1 MTSKASLSKLWAG
14 VCIAVVSL
22 VAGALLPTDGIRAR
36 LGLGGASVDDAA
48 EDAAEE
54 GGDNEV
60 FDVTLTAQQSMQLQR
75 GYPELRDFTRFISVP
90 GIIRERPAVSNLQ
103 ASSKMAGIVRK
114 VFVDVGQSVREGDKL
129 VELEL
134 TGDDLAESQSTLL
147 DSYNQLEIVR
157 SEIARIE
164 PVAASG
170 GVARKNLLEKQY
182 EEKRLAA
189 LFQAKRQ
196 ELLAKGLTE
205 AQLNEIVRGGQLVR
219 MITISVPSG
228 IRPAVHSRSEQLGN
242 AGELPAVPQ
251 LQATRVG
258 YQTDDPWVYSIETLG
273 VNPGTMV
280 QPGQPLCDLAYH
292 ETLLIEGQ
300 AYERDLG
307 VITDGIRNRQTFTVE
322 IGDDENPELITGLP
336 ILYVDNH
343 VDPES
348 QTVRFYIELDNTV
361 SSEVQGKNGAL
372 FRSWK
377 LRPDQRGHVR
387 IPTQRWEEKI
397 VLPAEAVAKDGL
409 DYVCFQH
416 LGEHD
421 PIGEAAHSE
430 FRKIAISVLYQ
441 DRRHVVAEPS
451 GKLSPQ
457 KEIAMN
463 NAFLL
468 LLEANK
474 SEGGGGHHHDHEH

>member
-1 MTSKASLSKLWAG
+1 M
-14 VCIAVVSL
+14 AVVCL
-22 VAGALLPTDGIRAR
+22 VAGALLPTDGLQAW
-36 LGLGGASVDDAA
+36 LGLGG
-48 EDAAEE
+48 ETAEE
-54 GGDNEV
+54 ATEEPGEGYGGEV
-60 FDVTLTAQQSMQLQR
+60 FDVTLTAQASMQLRR
-75 GYPELRDFTRFISVP
+75 GYAEKRDYTRFVSVP
-90 GIIRERPAVSNLQ
+90 GVVRERPAVSNLQ

-114 VFVDVGQSVREGDKL
+114 VYVDVGQSVREGDKL
-129 VELEL
+129 VDLEL
-134 TGDDLAESQSTLL
+134 TGDDLAESQSVLL
-147 DSYNQLEIVR
+147 DSHNQLEIVR
-157 SEIARIE
+157 SEIARIK

-189 LFQAKRQ
+189 LFEAKRQ

-205 AQLNEIVRGGQLVR
+205 IQLQEIVGGGQLVR
-219 MITISVPSG
+219 MITISVPVG
-228 IRPAVHSRSEQLGN
+228 IRPAVHSRSSPLGGVTGSG
-242 AGELPAVPQ
+242 ATATLPVTPVRHQ
-251 LQATRVG
+251 SV
-258 YQTDDPWVYSIETLG
+258 DPWVYSIETLG
-273 VNPGTMV
+273 VNPGSMV

-307 VITDGIRNRQTFTVE
+307 LITQGIRDRQTFTVE
-322 IGDDENPELITGLP
+322 LGDDENPELITGLP

-361 SSEVQGKNGAL
+361 TSEVQGENGAL

-377 LRPDQRGHVR
+377 LRPDQRGHIR
-387 IPTQRWEEKI
+387 IPATKWKEKM

-430 FRKIAISVLYQ
+430 FRKIAISVLYR

-451 GKLSPQ
+451 GKLSPE
-457 KEIAMN
+457 KELALN

-474 SEGGGGHHHDHEH
+474 TEGGGHHHHHEH